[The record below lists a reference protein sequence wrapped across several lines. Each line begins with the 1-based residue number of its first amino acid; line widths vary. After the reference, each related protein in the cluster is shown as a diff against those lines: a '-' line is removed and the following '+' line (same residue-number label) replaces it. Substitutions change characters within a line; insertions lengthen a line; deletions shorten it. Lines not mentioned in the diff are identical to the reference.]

1 MGLTAKS
8 TGRQLMSDG
17 MIKNP
22 VKNIL
27 LHWQVILMW
36 ENPQCLTPLP
46 A

>member
-17 MIKNP
+17 MIKKNP

-36 ENPQCLTPLP
+36 GKIHSV
-46 A
+46 